1 MEKIFNVKVV
11 LLCLFIGTFILTSC
25 NEDDELIS
33 QESSDSVGP
42 INKNAMLAFSSK
54 EDIKE
59 AVESETGIA
68 TRALTQNS

>member
-25 NEDDELIS
+25 NEDDESIS

-42 INKNAMLAFSSK
+42 INKNAMLAFLAK
-54 EDIKE
+54 RTLKRLLNQKQELRH
-59 AVESETGIA
+59 V
-68 TRALTQNS
+68 L

>member
-25 NEDDELIS
+25 NEDDESIS

-42 INKNAMLAFSSK
+42 INKNSMLAFSSK
-54 EDIKE
+54 EDIKRLLNQKQE
-59 AVESETGIA
+59 LRHV
-68 TRALTQNS
+68 L

>member
-25 NEDDELIS
+25 NEDDESIS

-42 INKNAMLAFSSK
+42 INKNAMLAFF
-54 EDIKE
+54 
-59 AVESETGIA
+59 
-68 TRALTQNS
+68 